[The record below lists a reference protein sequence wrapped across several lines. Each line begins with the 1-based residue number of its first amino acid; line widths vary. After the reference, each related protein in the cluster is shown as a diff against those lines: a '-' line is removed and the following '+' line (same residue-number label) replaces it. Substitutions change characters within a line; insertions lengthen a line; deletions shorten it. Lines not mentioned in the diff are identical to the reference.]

1 VDHAL
6 ALRQAKSRFTVLRQ
20 DRKAREAA
28 SAVAVRHGSRRDR
41 RGAMRQDPERKSL
54 RTQESA
60 DQQSETS
67 RTEKQTVLPFTY
79 E

>member
-1 VDHAL
+1 M
-6 ALRQAKSRFTVLRQ
+6 LRQAK
-20 DRKAREAA
+20 KARDAA

-54 RTQESA
+54 RIKESA

-67 RTEKQTVLPFTY
+67 RTEEQTVLPFTY